1 MSTQINPELFV
12 SDCVTVFRAEAER
25 QKALQSKVARL
36 KAKLMKRQEVGDVVK
51 VPETA
56 EASATSQ
63 EEEGSET
70 EEEGP
75 SSFLLPRATTGK
87 QPINVTETNKR
98 LADKRDQ
105 QIREEVN

>member
-1 MSTQINPELFV
+1 M
-12 SDCVTVFRAEAER
+12 
-25 QKALQSKVARL
+25 ARL

-56 EASATSQ
+56 AEASTTSQ

-75 SSFLLPRATTGK
+75 NPFATTGK